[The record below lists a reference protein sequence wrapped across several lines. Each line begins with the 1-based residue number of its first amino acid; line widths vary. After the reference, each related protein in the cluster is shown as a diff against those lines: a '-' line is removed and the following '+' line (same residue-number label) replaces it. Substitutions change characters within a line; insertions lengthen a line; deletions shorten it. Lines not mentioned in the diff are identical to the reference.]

1 MCTPVRKRVSN
12 GRERSVINTLQYK
25 NTLTRRTRQN
35 HTRRLEFEWAIS
47 RKSGHAKQDNRN
59 LCPLNSGNNLN
70 NTYEFVSYTT
80 QRPGNIKYKVY
91 SATVFSEER
100 PLFILC
106 TMTVCAE
113 HPAPVLT
120 LNPLNQVLLS
130 TTRLNIIQFTSITKQ
145 FGYWNEQLG
154 EG

>member
-1 MCTPVRKRVSN
+1 MGFNSAFKGLKLLKKPGN
-12 GRERSVINTLQYK
+12 GRL
-25 NTLTRRTRQN
+25 
-35 HTRRLEFEWAIS
+35 
-47 RKSGHAKQDNRN
+47 
-59 LCPLNSGNNLN
+59 NNLN
-70 NTYEFVSYTT
+70 DPVLNVLKSGNDLNNAYEFISYTT
-80 QRPGNIKYKVY
+80 QRPGNIRYKVY

-130 TTRLNIIQFTSITKQ
+130 ITGLNIIQFISITKQ
-145 FGYWNEQLG
+145 FGY
-154 EG
+154 